1 MADLASALLSGT
13 RKKKFH
19 ELLAEQSMSTAPTPS
34 WGAALARALQGG
46 IAGMIEGRE
55 DQQQRETL
63 PAIMEILQGSG
74 GQSSPQASS
83 SAPAPL
89 ATALSRPADPVN
101 ADAVTEAKT
110 PQDYINRAWGGV
122 TPQGRDVATRT
133 VLGEAANQGPVG
145 MAGVADVMRNRAA
158 SGGYGG
164 ETMDK
169 VALAK
174 GQFEPWMTAGG
185 RNRMASFSPTG
196 QPYKNAQAA
205 VDTAAIGSR
214 PDVTG
219 GAEYFYAPKAQA
231 QLAPVDGR
239 PATPSFAAGRQPT
252 AVIGDHNFYAPKTQV
267 AQNGMDAQAQSGNPQ
282 LQPVQQPRTLGLSP
296 EQSAQLNTMLRHP
309 NPRVREYGASVA
321 AQAVANQFKPADYDI
336 KVEGG
341 VVIATNKRNP
351 TDTQVINNPTIAAAI
366 TRNKAA
372 EAGATER
379 AKITAARD
387 SGESPGQKAI
397 DQTFAKEY
405 AEYSAAGGFADVQKQ
420 SGQLRSVIERLNDKT
435 KPAVTGPIVG
445 QVADAI
451 NAFNNPD
458 AIATRERVEEVAQ
471 RNLRSVLGGQFA
483 QMEGAQLIKRA
494 YNPLLP
500 PEENAKR
507 VNSLMAAINN
517 AAEQKARAAEYFER
531 NGTLAG
537 FQGKLPSMS
546 SISSDFDASIGD
558 KGEQSFTPPP
568 DWEFSKSRGQ
578 YRDPQGNIYDKNG
591 KPVK

>member
-1 MADLASALLSGT
+1 MADLTSALLGT
-13 RKKKFH
+13 RNKKFH
-19 ELLAEQSMSTAPTPS
+19 ELLAQQAASTAPTPS

-55 DQQQRETL
+55 DQQQREAL
-63 PAIMEILQGSG
+63 PALMEILQGG
-74 GQSSPQASS
+74 GQSAQGGGQ
-83 SAPAPL
+83 PAPI

-239 PATPSFAAGRQPT
+239 PVTPSFAAGRQPT

-282 LQPVQQPRTLGLSP
+282 LQPVQQPRSLGLSP
-296 EQSAQLNTMLRHP
+296 EQSAQINTMMRHP
-309 NPRVREYGASVA
+309 NPRVREYGAGLA
-321 AQAVANQFKPADYDI
+321 AQAIANQFKPADYEI

-341 VVIATNKRNP
+341 VMIATNKRNP
-351 TDTQVINNPTIAAAI
+351 RDIQVINDPTIAAAI

-372 EAGATER
+372 EAGAVETAQQQAKREVTRPDRER
-379 AKITAARD
+379 MEKRNATIVVDALNQAEDKVK
-387 SGESPGQKAI
+387 GESTFSPATGFTGNAASVIGGTRAHDVSESLKTAKSATSITQLNEMRQASPTGGAIGSVTEGEHKLLQSMFTSLEQSQGQPQFLRNLSI
-397 DQTFAKEY
+397 TRQVYMDIINGT
-405 AEYSAAGGFADVQKQ
+405 STVIPRDAAGRPV
-420 SGQLRSVIERLNDKT
+420 
-435 KPAVTGPIVG
+435 
-445 QVADAI
+445 
-451 NAFNNPD
+451 
-458 AIATRERVEEVAQ
+458 
-471 RNLRSVLGGQFA
+471 
-483 QMEGAQLIKRA
+483 
-494 YNPLLP
+494 
-500 PEENAKR
+500 
-507 VNSLMAAINN
+507 
-517 AAEQKARAAEYFER
+517 
-531 NGTLAG
+531 
-537 FQGKLPSMS
+537 
-546 SISSDFDASIGD
+546 FDD
-558 KGEQSFTPPP
+558 KGNITLGRENSEAPQASAPQPGFVKGGYRFKGGNPA
-568 DWEFSKSRGQ
+568 DRNSWEKV
-578 YRDPQGNIYDKNG
+578 N
-591 KPVK
+591 